1 MAGQVAQAALTV
13 VLVVL
18 CAAPAAAQA
27 PSGRFRK
34 VVFGSPSADLAD
46 FEAFA
51 ARAKRSGA
59 THINI
64 TAEDLPWARWQYD
77 TPGDPY
83 PSWVISNTGLLKV
96 VVPPPLRPHI
106 PKEYSETVLGILE
119 RRCEVLRRLG
129 LKAAFTTF
137 EPQMLPEAVFREH
150 PLWRG
155 ARVDH
160 PNRSRV
166 ARFAPSIDNPEVLA
180 LYRDA
185 VAELVRR
192 CPEID
197 LLTMRTNDSGTGL
210 DWSGGLYSGAIGNT
224 LYRHR
229 TMDERFRDFYAA
241 LQEGARR
248 GGGQLE
254 IDMGWT
260 REREPARIA
269 RRLTRGTAIEN
280 LEGPDATPFKTTAG
294 FLLDYENFFYPVTGV
309 PQPLLFLEELE
320 RAARTDAPR
329 LVVSIGDRF
338 NRDLYFRIH
347 DAFWRAK
354 LSTERERVAFVHEI
368 AAGHAGAA
376 NAEALAGMWR
386 ELREAHRLGA
396 FLNSGGHI
404 FYLGCVQQ
412 RWLTRPF
419 VPFPEELKP
428 EEKLYYRKYQ
438 FQARSEAHADNLAD
452 LQANH
457 IFRGFGSSL
466 LTGRLLGAVESSAGR
481 ARRQI
486 RELKGLPPERQSEFD
501 LLSSR
506 LEVFVCLIRNARNAV
521 SYQAQLDRVRAL
533 EIRPD
538 PDPVGGTQS
547 GWDRQRML
555 ETARAEIDNTARL
568 KELLKSRP
576 EALLHLAP
584 VPEEEDIRILGPA
597 LLEHLQRK
605 LDIMNAHWEDYKR
618 IFTTPNL

>member
-1 MAGQVAQAALTV
+1 MARQMAQTALRAALALLCV
-13 VLVVL
+13 VPV
-18 CAAPAAAQA
+18 AAQV
-27 PSGRFRK
+27 PPGRFRK
-34 VVFGSPSADLAD
+34 VVFGSPSADIQD

-51 ARAKRSGA
+51 TRAKQSGA

-96 VVPPPLRPHI
+96 AVPAPLRPYI
-106 PKEYSETVLGILE
+106 PKEYSETVMGILE
-119 RRCEVLRRLG
+119 QRCKVLRRLG
-129 LKAAFTTF
+129 LKAAFNTF

-166 ARFAPSIDNPEVLA
+166 ARFAPSIDHPEVLA

-185 VAELVRR
+185 LAELVRR

-210 DWSGGLYSGAIGNT
+210 DWSDGLYSGSLGNT

-229 TMDERFRDFYAA
+229 TMEERFRDFYAA
-241 LQEGARR
+241 LREGARI
-248 GGGQLE
+248 GSGQLE
-254 IDMGWT
+254 IDMIWT

-269 RRLTRGTAIEN
+269 RRLPRGAAIEN
-280 LEGPDATPFKTTAG
+280 LEGPGATPFKATAG
-294 FLLDYENFFYPVTGV
+294 DLLDYEYFFYPVPGI
-309 PQPLLFLEELE
+309 PRPLLFLEGLE
-320 RAARTDAPR
+320 QASRSRAPR
-329 LVVSIGDRF
+329 LVVSIGDRL

-347 DAFWRAK
+347 DAFWRAR
-354 LSTERERVAFVHEI
+354 LSNEVSRLAFIHEI
-368 AAGHAGAA
+368 AAGYAGAD
-376 NAEALAGMWR
+376 NAETLASVWR
-386 ELREAHRLGA
+386 ELREAQRVGE
-396 FLNSGGHI
+396 FLKSGGHI

-438 FQARSEAHADNLAD
+438 FQARTEAHADNLTD

-457 IFRGFGSSL
+457 IFRGYGASL
-466 LTGRLLGAVESSAGR
+466 LAGRLLSAIESSVGR
-481 ARRQI
+481 ARRHI
-486 RELKGLPPERQSEFD
+486 RGLKGLSPERQSEFD
-501 LLSSR
+501 LLSVR
-506 LEVFVCLIRNARNAV
+506 LDVFVCLIRNARNAI
-521 SYQAQLDRVRAL
+521 SYQAQLDRMRAL
-533 EIRPD
+533 GMKPD
-538 PDPVGGTQS
+538 PDPVPGTRS
-547 GWDRQRML
+547 GWDRQRMM
-555 ETARAEIDNTARL
+555 ETARAEIDNTAQL
-568 KELLKSRP
+568 MELLKSRP
-576 EALLHLAP
+576 EPLLHLAP
-584 VPEEEDIRILGPA
+584 VPEDEDIRILGPA

-605 LDIMNAHWEDYKR
+605 LDTMNAHWEDYKR